1 MDRAIYDRIV
11 SLISEKSGVPA
22 DKIEYDT
29 DLIGMLGMSELAVMN
44 TVLALEAEFG
54 AAIADEDIDQL
65 RCPADIEKYIKNQI
79 NIIDK
84 DKCI

>member
-1 MDRAIYDRIV
+1 MDDTIYNRIV
-11 SLISEKSGVPA
+11 SLISQKSGISA

-29 DLIGMLGMSELAVMN
+29 DLVVMLGMSELAVMN
-44 TVLALEAEFG
+44 TVLALESEFG
-54 AAIADEDIDQL
+54 AAIADEDIGQL